1 MKKILS
7 AFRDFFLTIFV
18 VVVLLFT
25 TICIVIASPFTWYQ
39 YRKSHFFLDTGTP
52 FKIGIM
58 NNYTFRLY
66 ELIRKENLPIRYLV
80 PSDPNLACDGFFLA
94 GSTLLIHNLS
104 GLIYEERLG
113 GWTAY
118 PEDEE
123 PLSDTVADILLRLR
137 TDYPEEEI
145 TDVRILMDLDN
156 EAPEDLERARKGP
169 LFLVYESDSDI
180 VEVLRTLTTPI

>member
-1 MKKILS
+1 MKKLLHFIKNALMTV
-7 AFRDFFLTIFV
+7 LV
-18 VVVLLFT
+18 VVMLLFT
-25 TICIVIASPFTWYQ
+25 TICIVIASPFRWFQ
-39 YRKSHFFLDTGTP
+39 YRRTHFFRDTGTP

-58 NNYTFRLY
+58 DNFTFPLY
-66 ELIRKENLPIRYLV
+66 ELIKKQKLPIRYLM
-80 PSDPNLACDGFFLA
+80 PRDPKLACDGFFLS

-104 GLIYEERLG
+104 GLFYDETLS

-145 TDVRILMDLDN
+145 TDVRILLDFDN
-156 EAPEDLERARKGP
+156 EAPEDLKRARQDP
-169 LFLVYESDSDI
+169 LFLVYESDSEL
-180 VEVLRTLTTPI
+180 VELLRSLTNPI

>member
-25 TICIVIASPFTWYQ
+25 TICIVIASPFRWFQ
-39 YRKSHFFLDTGTP
+39 YRRTHFFRDTGTP

-58 NNYTFRLY
+58 DNFTFRLY
-66 ELIRKENLPIRYLV
+66 ELIKKETLPIRYLM
-80 PSDPNLACDGFFLA
+80 PKDPKLACDGFFLA

-104 GLIYEERLG
+104 ELFYEEALG

-137 TDYPEEEI
+137 TDYPDEEI
-145 TDVRILMDLDN
+145 TDVRILLDLDN
-156 EAPEDLERARKGP
+156 EAPEDLERARQEP
-169 LFLVYESDSDI
+169 LFLVYESDSEL
-180 VEVLRTLTTPI
+180 VELLRTLTNTV